1 MNAKMAELKRCFE
14 RAGFEEVKTVLSS
27 GNVVFTAPAAA
38 ETALARKAETAMTA
52 QLGQPFF
59 TIVRSVNVLRQL
71 IEADPYAA
79 FRVPSNEARR
89 YVFT

>member
-1 MNAKMAELKRCFE
+1 
-14 RAGFEEVKTVLSS
+14 VS
-27 GNVVFTAPAAA
+27 AA

-59 TIVRSVNVLRQL
+59 TIVRSVDVLRQL

-79 FRVPSNEARR
+79 FMTLSEKNFGKNVTTRTWETVKKCVAA
-89 YVFT
+89 